1 MLREVDIKDYDL
13 IVLPGGLKGAENLRD
28 NADVISNLKRHQEAG
43 KWIAAICASPAV
55 VLAPHNLLGRPPGA
69 ATCFPSP
76 KFEAAMPSKTHLHE
90 NVVVDDSAKII
101 TSRGPGTS
109 VLFSLSIV
117 EKMGSRDLAERVRE
131 GMVVP
136 A

>member
-1 MLREVDIKDYDL
+1 M

-28 NADVISNLKRHQEAG
+28 NADVISYLKRHQEAC
-43 KWIAAICASPAV
+43 KWLAAICAAPAV
-55 VLAPHNLLGRPPGA
+55 VLAPNNLLGRPPGA

-76 KFEAAMPSKTHLHE
+76 KFEAAMPTKTHLHE

-101 TSRGPGTS
+101 TSRGPGTA
-109 VLFSLSIV
+109 VLFGLTIV
-117 EKMGSRDLAERVRE
+117 EKLSGRDVAERVRD

-136 A
+136 V